1 MVQTVSSDSSHT
13 KAALLVLLV
22 VVLIAV
28 VVYLIPAREL
38 AVDVINRVQSYGAI
52 APVAYF
58 FLFATAAIAGISRT
72 LMTIVAGILFSPVVA
87 VVVVMAALM
96 TTFTITFM
104 VARHYAADWVA
115 ARLEKIPTAKA
126 LLSAVEQ
133 HGFRLLV
140 LMRLN
145 PFVPGVVND
154 YGFGLTSIGPRTY
167 FLASLLGALPLALIY
182 TYLGWAGGQSMLHA
196 GSETQ
201 GLQSA
206 TLAAGVVLSVILI
219 IAISWYGHR
228 AVAAAGKETA

>member
-1 MVQTVSSDSSHT
+1 MAQVASSDKSHT

-28 VVYLIPAREL
+28 AVYLIPAREL
-38 AVDVINRVQSYGAI
+38 AVDVITRVRSYGAI
-52 APVAYF
+52 APVVYF
-58 FLFATAAIAGISRT
+58 FFFIAAAIAGISRT
-72 LMTIVAGILFSPVVA
+72 LLTIVAGILFSPVVA

-96 TTFTITFM
+96 ATFTITFM
-104 VARHYAADWVA
+104 VARYFAADWVA
-115 ARLEKIPTAKA
+115 TRLEKIPTAKA
-126 LLSAVEQ
+126 LLSAAEE
-133 HGFRLLV
+133 HGFRLLL

-154 YGFGLTSIGPRTY
+154 YGFGLTSIRPRTY
-167 FLASLLGALPLALIY
+167 FSASLLGALPLSIIY

-206 TLAAGVVLSVILI
+206 TLIAGVVLSVILI
-219 IAISWYGHR
+219 VAISWYGWR
-228 AVAAAGKETA
+228 RIQLL